1 MAVEVPG
8 LGQSGHS
15 GGRAPICHL
24 QAGDSAARVP
34 ERDLSAALQQE
45 GQVRERGLA
54 EGGRLCHLHQLAQG
68 GRLALGDLGAH
79 LLASLDVAL
88 ALAAT
93 DLGLDHRGV
102 LGEFGQ
108 PQLKRRHLV
117 AELAFG
123 RLHHLNQLLQRLVAQ
138 PSELLGWGE
147 RDFRGLGR
155 RLAVGHG
162 ASLHKTAA
170 PGRSNGGGETADLVR
185 FERRNKVAWVTIDH
199 PPANALSQGVL
210 DGLRSAF
217 AEVEA
222 DSSLGAAVLTGAGDR
237 FFVAGADITEFVSQ
251 GPDGTKAKIADGQQ
265 LTLEME
271 RQRFPIVAAINGF
284 ALGGG
289 LELAMACDIRIA
301 SSTAKLG
308 QPEVRLGIIPGWG
321 GTQRLPRL
329 VGRGRALE
337 MLLSGEPVE
346 APRALEMGL
355 VNRVVEPDQL
365 EQAAVEAADRLAQS
379 APLAIAAIK
388 RAVNRGLAL
397 PLDAGLAAELEE
409 FDATFRTADALEGI
423 SAFLQKRQPEWS
435 GR

>member
-1 MAVEVPG
+1 M
-8 LGQSGHS
+8 
-15 GGRAPICHL
+15 
-24 QAGDSAARVP
+24 
-34 ERDLSAALQQE
+34 
-45 GQVRERGLA
+45 
-54 EGGRLCHLHQLAQG
+54 
-68 GRLALGDLGAH
+68 
-79 LLASLDVAL
+79 
-88 ALAAT
+88 
-93 DLGLDHRGV
+93 
-102 LGEFGQ
+102 
-108 PQLKRRHLV
+108 
-117 AELAFG
+117 
-123 RLHHLNQLLQRLVAQ
+123 
-138 PSELLGWGE
+138 
-147 RDFRGLGR
+147 
-155 RLAVGHG
+155 
-162 ASLHKTAA
+162 
-170 PGRSNGGGETADLVR
+170 
-185 FERRNKVAWVTIDH
+185 
-199 PPANALSQGVL
+199 
-210 DGLRSAF
+210 
-217 AEVEA
+217 
-222 DSSLGAAVLTGAGDR
+222 
-237 FFVAGADITEFVSQ
+237 AGADITEFVSQ

-329 VGRGRALE
+329 VGRGWALE